1 MWWFQLWMGGSLKP
15 GRTSISNFNFNNKF
29 VLQRLILNY
38 FTQTKIRKMLMIE
51 RVILTKFWGVHVDE
65 LLNFKRHIDELMK
78 KLPMLI
84 LANYLH
90 RSLLE
95 PHLSYCYMVQYLSF
109 PYQITHTHTHTSNK
123 RLQILWSNLD
133 APSDPLFLGYK
144 PLNWKEY
151 NIFHNDCAMYRVVFT
166 FNKRLCELIQYFILL
181 THIIR
186 ENKNTKIWRERF

>member
-1 MWWFQLWMGGSLKP
+1 
-15 GRTSISNFNFNNKF
+15 
-29 VLQRLILNY
+29 
-38 FTQTKIRKMLMIE
+38 MLMIE

-109 PYQITHTHTHTSNK
+109 PYQITHIHT
-123 RLQILWSNLD
+123 LQIKD
-133 APSDPLFLGYK
+133 FKYYGP
-144 PLNWKEY
+144 
-151 NIFHNDCAMYRVVFT
+151 I
-166 FNKRLCELIQYFILL
+166 
-181 THIIR
+181 
-186 ENKNTKIWRERF
+186 

>member
-1 MWWFQLWMGGSLKP
+1 
-15 GRTSISNFNFNNKF
+15 
-29 VLQRLILNY
+29 
-38 FTQTKIRKMLMIE
+38 MLMIE

-109 PYQITHTHTHTSNK
+109 PYQITHTHTSNK

-133 APSDPLFLGYK
+133 APSGPLFLGYK
-144 PLNWKEY
+144 PLNLKEY

-181 THIIR
+181 TH
-186 ENKNTKIWRERF
+186 NTRKQKHQDLKGKILNSGWLST